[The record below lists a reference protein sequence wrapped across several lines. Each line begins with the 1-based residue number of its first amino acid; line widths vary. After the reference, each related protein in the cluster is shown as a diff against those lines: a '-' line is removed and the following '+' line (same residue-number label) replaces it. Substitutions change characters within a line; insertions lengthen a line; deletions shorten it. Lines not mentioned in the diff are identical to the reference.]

1 VIHEA
6 FTSYHKSGLNRYAIR
21 TRNPN
26 YSKKICGNIAW
37 ASIASIMW
45 HLVLID
51 SFLKN
56 AGLAPYY
63 ALCAFVAVAAI
74 PARKIDRHWEERY
87 AAELNDA
94 VLVRRYRIDL
104 AKIWTGAILL
114 PVIWVLMLSYML
126 G

>member
-6 FTSYHKSGLNRYAIR
+6 FTSYDKSGLNRFVTQ

-26 YSKKICGNIAW
+26 WAKRICGNIAW

-56 AGLAPYY
+56 EGLAPFY
-63 ALCAFVAVAAI
+63 ALCVFVAVTAI
-74 PARKIDRHWEERY
+74 PARKIDRHWEGLY
-87 AAELNDA
+87 AGEVHNA
-94 VLVRRYRIDL
+94 VTVRRYWIDL
-104 AKIWTGAILL
+104 AKIWTSAILL
-114 PVIWVLMLSYML
+114 PVIWVLMLVFMF